1 VFHADR
7 NILRVLRRKALAKH
21 AVRSEAENRIQAMI
35 SLAKSEVPVMPAELD
50 PGAAHRMEE
59 ARKRIEDLEQA
70 VMQVG
75 YARRGVR
82 SPAEAAASRHLSSVG
97 EVA

>member
-7 NILRVLRRKALAKH
+7 NILCVLRRKALAKH

-59 ARKRIEDLEQA
+59 APEED
-70 VMQVG
+70 
-75 YARRGVR
+75 RGFGAGR
-82 SPAEAAASRHLSSVG
+82 DAGGLRAPGCTFAG
-97 EVA
+97 

>member
-1 VFHADR
+1 MFHADR
-7 NILRVLRRKALAKH
+7 NILCVLRRKALAKH

-59 ARKRIEDLEQA
+59 D
-70 VMQVG
+70 
-75 YARRGVR
+75 RGFGAGR
-82 SPAEAAASRHLSSVG
+82 DAGGLRAPGCTFAG
-97 EVA
+97 